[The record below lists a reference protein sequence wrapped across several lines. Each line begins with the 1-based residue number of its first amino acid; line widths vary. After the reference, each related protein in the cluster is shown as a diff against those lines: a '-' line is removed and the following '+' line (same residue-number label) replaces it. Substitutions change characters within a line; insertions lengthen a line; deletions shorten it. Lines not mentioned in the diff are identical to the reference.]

1 MSSPKKI
8 VIAGGGIAGLSA
20 AQGARETAPDAVI
33 KLICAEKRYTYY
45 RPRICEVFSGLDP
58 DKLLVKNE
66 QWYKENSI
74 ETIWGSVVD
83 VDKAGKTVILDDGS
97 KLEYDKLIIATGAVG
112 NLPKVPGG
120 DADNVL
126 AMRFI
131 TDVDRVRKYPGSVA
145 IIGGGLL
152 GLEAAWHLSR
162 EGRAVTVVD
171 RGGHLLSRQ
180 LDSQAAEFFRN
191 ICLKAGVQVVLN
203 GNLSHI
209 ENGKAVLEDG
219 TEIEAAVVL
228 FAAGIVP
235 SVELGQKAGVE
246 IKRAIVVDDR
256 MQTSEPDIYACGDC
270 AEIDGINRGLWTVS
284 MAQGLVAGKNA
295 AGGEAAYKAEAP
307 SYSMNAMGTRI
318 WSLGDISAA
327 DGVAETIG
335 DDSFKKLFFSPE
347 GKLAGAILI
356 GDIGKSTKLKKAIA
370 EGIAKDEALS
380 I

>member
-20 AQGARETAPDAVI
+20 AQGAREISPDSDI
-33 KLICAEKRYTYY
+33 KLICAEKRLTYY
-45 RPRICEVFSGLDP
+45 RPRICEIFSGLDP
-58 DKLLVKNE
+58 EKLLVKNE
-66 QWYKENSI
+66 QWYKENKI
-74 ETIWGSVVD
+74 DTIWGTVVH
-83 VDKAGKTVILDDGS
+83 VDKEDKSVTLDDGS
-97 KLEYDKLIIATGAVG
+97 KLEYDKLIISTGAVG
-112 NLPKVPGG
+112 NLPKVPGSER
-120 DADNVL
+120 DNVL

-131 TDVDRVRKYPGSVA
+131 SDVDRVRKYPGKVA

-171 RGGHLLSRQ
+171 RGSHLLSRQ
-180 LDSQAAEFFRN
+180 LDSQAAEFFKN
-191 ICLKAGVQVVLN
+191 ICLKAGVQVILN

-209 ENGKAVLEDG
+209 EDGKAVLEDG

-235 SVELGQKAGVE
+235 SVELGQKTGLEV
-246 IKRAIVVDDR
+246 KRAIVVDDR
-256 MQTSEPDIYACGDC
+256 MQTSLPDIYACGDC

-295 AGGEAAYKAEAP
+295 GGGDAVYKAEAP

-318 WSLGDISAA
+318 WSLGDISAT
-327 DGVAETIG
+327 DGVVETAG
-335 DDSFKKLFFSPE
+335 EDSFKKLFFSPE
-347 GKLAGAILI
+347 GKLVGAILI
-356 GDIGKSTKLKKAIA
+356 GDIGKSSKLRKAIN
-370 EGIAKDEALS
+370 EGIAKSQALS

>member
-1 MSSPKKI
+1 MGSQKKI
-8 VIAGGGIAGLSA
+8 IIAGGGIAGLSA
-20 AQGARETAPDAVI
+20 AQGAREISSDADI
-33 KLICAEKRYTYY
+33 KLICAENRLTYY
-45 RPRICEVFSGLDP
+45 RPRICEIFSGLDP

-66 QWYKENSI
+66 QWYKESSI
-74 ETIWGSVVD
+74 DTLWGSVVH
-83 VDKAGKTVILDDGS
+83 VDKEIKTVTLDDGS
-97 KLEYDKLIIATGAVG
+97 KHEYDKLIIATGAVG
-112 NLPKVPGG
+112 NLPKVPGS
-120 DADNVL
+120 DAENVL

-131 TDVDRVRKYPGSVA
+131 ADVDRVRKYPGNIA

-171 RGGHLLSRQ
+171 RGSHLLSRQ
-180 LDSQAAEFFRN
+180 LDSQASEFFKN

-209 ENGKAVLEDG
+209 GDGKAVLEDG

-235 SVELGQKAGVE
+235 SVELGQKTGLDV
-246 IKRAIVVDDR
+246 KRAIVVDER
-256 MQTSEPDIYACGDC
+256 MQTSLPDIYACGDC

-295 AGGEAAYKAEAP
+295 VGGDAEYKAEAP

-318 WSLGDISAA
+318 WSLGDISVA
-327 DGVAETIG
+327 DGAAETSEDG
-335 DDSFKKLFFSPE
+335 SFKKLFFGPE
-347 GKLAGAILI
+347 GKLVGAILI
-356 GDIGKSTKLKKAIA
+356 GDIKKSSKLKKAIN
-370 EGIAKDEALS
+370 EGIAKNQALS